1 MNITYN
7 GQTVEVNSDQV
18 TINLSSTGSL
28 EIKAINKPVQTPVPQ
43 TKPIIYKG
51 RIVGHLKVDQTPI
64 VHQAINTAPLIQT
77 VRSGNGHKSLKV
89 RGLDDAEKDKIRRF
103 FLAYNGEIKPDACVS
118 LHKTMSPD
126 LAIFQI
132 TGFVTYLHGECRKG
146 LVPLRNYA
154 RYETYLQSHRDQ
166 WATYNSPRY
175 IAMRAK
181 NLDPI
186 FA

>member
-7 GQTVEVNSDQV
+7 GQTVEVNSDHV
-18 TINLSSTGSL
+18 TINLSSTGGL
-28 EIKAINKPVQTPVPQ
+28 EIKAINKPVHTEV
-43 TKPIIYKG
+43 
-51 RIVGHLKVDQTPI
+51 
-64 VHQAINTAPLIQT
+64 VHQVINTAPLTQT

-89 RGLDDAEKDKIRRF
+89 RGLDDAERDKIRRF

-166 WATYNSPRY
+166 WATYNSPKY
-175 IAMRAK
+175 VSMRAK

-186 FA
+186 FI